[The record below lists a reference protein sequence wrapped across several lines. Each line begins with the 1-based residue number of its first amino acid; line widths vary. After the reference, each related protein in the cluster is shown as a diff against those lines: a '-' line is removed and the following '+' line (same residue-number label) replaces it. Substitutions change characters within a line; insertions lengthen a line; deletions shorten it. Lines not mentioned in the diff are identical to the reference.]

1 MRIAYISSPFLAD
14 SDLPL
19 LKELS
24 QMAEVDFY
32 IMIGANSR
40 QATLIN
46 TSVQPCGG
54 MFPAT
59 QYPALQRL
67 SEFIDLGKVYVINM
81 PKGHDWSPKNLK
93 ATWLAARFIGKRNYD
108 VVHSTFHFRYGGFPL
123 YMLRRNM
130 VITMHDP
137 IPHSSDLNRL
147 NKLHRWVAFHA
158 ADHFIIL
165 NRQMREEFIRTCHLE
180 RKHIYEASLSIYTHL
195 QSTVPVMPED
205 SGYVLFT
212 GSINPHKGIEY
223 LCKAME
229 KVHQKMP
236 DKRLIIAGRGKFWFD
251 MGKYEKQGFVKVI
264 NRFVTDE
271 ELAGLMRN
279 ASVVVCPYIDATQSG
294 VIMSAFALAKPVIAT
309 NVGALPEMLEHGRH
323 GLIVPPR
330 DSDALAE
337 AIMTLVDSPEKLA
350 LMSNNIHEDYS
361 SGTHSWHSIAQTYV
375 DIYRQVM
382 KGGKQENK
390 K

>member
-271 ELAGLMRN
+271 ECISCSMPIHRRNPKRCHHVRLRTCQTRDSHQRRGIARN
-279 ASVVVCPYIDATQSG
+279 AGARETRTHCAAT
-294 VIMSAFALAKPVIAT
+294 
-309 NVGALPEMLEHGRH
+309 
-323 GLIVPPR
+323 
-330 DSDALAE
+330 
-337 AIMTLVDSPEKLA
+337 
-350 LMSNNIHEDYS
+350 
-361 SGTHSWHSIAQTYV
+361 
-375 DIYRQVM
+375 RQ
-382 KGGKQENK
+382 
-390 K
+390 